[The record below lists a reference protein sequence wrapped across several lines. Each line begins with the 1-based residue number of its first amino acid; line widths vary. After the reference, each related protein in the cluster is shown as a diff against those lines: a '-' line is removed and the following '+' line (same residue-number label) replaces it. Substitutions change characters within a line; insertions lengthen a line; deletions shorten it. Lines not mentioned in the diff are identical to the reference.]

1 MTGAIELAK
10 EMLRRAIDLA
20 VETPRAMGCDARD
33 GNGKLCHVASA
44 DAEQFSILGVV
55 FRAACGMGFKP
66 DAAPKENGD
75 LFTACRLACMTLN
88 QCSLMR
94 YGRTI
99 QDLNDDRKTTQ
110 LAVIYVL
117 MKAMEY
123 VEELQQ
129 TAIRED
135 A

>member
-1 MTGAIELAK
+1 MPDTIELAR

-33 GNGKLCHVASA
+33 GFDRFCSVTSA
-44 DAEQFSILGVV
+44 DAGQFSILALV
-55 FRAACGMGFKP
+55 FRSACAMGYDP
-66 DAAPKENGD
+66 NASAEANGN
-75 LFTACRLACMTLN
+75 LFTACRLACMALN
-88 QCSLMR
+88 QFSLMR

-99 QDLNDDRKTTQ
+99 QDLNDDRKTT
-110 LAVIYVL
+110 LLEVIYVL

-129 TAIRED
+129 TAIREH